1 MWPVAL
7 SGRLP
12 VEALVGRRPANK
24 LIGRDP
30 IPFRKS
36 LPDPPCEGAE
46 HPALPPVSRSYSGEW
61 GRLVTHYS
69 PVRHSHP
76 QASLQDPVRLA
87 CVKHAASVR
96 PEPESN
102 PPRKNHGRAE
112 RLQNK
117 ETTKKPN
124 PMQDTGKGHRTKT
137 GTGSSPPAPTHKRRR
152 PRPTGNQMTCKVAQ
166 NTLLSSQTTTTHE
179 AGQPDP
185 AGRRPS
191 KQQEKNIHHPP
202 QKHKPPTNPHPK
214 NPTNKPPPTACRT
227 HPHNNPHNNTNTT
240 TNTPPTH
247 QKHPNKHKTRV
258 SPTRPTPCTP
268 LICMHGKNAA
278 MPSLGSHATGFHAKA
293 SSLCLATSLRSAPSR
308 RKHRMRS
315 APPSAEPIT
324 PHACLDHRSCS
335 QDREPSSHS
344 ADARDRPPPWP
355 AHV

>member
-137 GTGSSPPAPTHKRRR
+137 GTGSSPPAPTPKRRR

-179 AGQPDP
+179 ADTNQTQPAAAP
-185 AGRRPS
+185 RSSKRRTYTTPR
-191 KQQEKNIHHPP
+191 KNTNHPQTHTPKTQQTSHHPRRVAHTHTTP
-202 QKHKPPTNPHPK
+202 TQQHKQHHKHT
-214 NPTNKPPPTACRT
+214 
-227 HPHNNPHNNTNTT
+227 
-240 TNTPPTH
+240 PTH

-344 ADARDRPPPWP
+344 ADARDRPPPWR
-355 AHV
+355 AHA

>member
-124 PMQDTGKGHRTKT
+124 PMKTRGKAIALKPGRDQAHRHPRPN
-137 GTGSSPPAPTHKRRR
+137 GAGPAP
-152 PRPTGNQMTCKVAQ
+152 
-166 NTLLSSQTTTTHE
+166 
-179 AGQPDP
+179 
-185 AGRRPS
+185 
-191 KQQEKNIHHPP
+191 
-202 QKHKPPTNPHPK
+202 
-214 NPTNKPPPTACRT
+214 
-227 HPHNNPHNNTNTT
+227 
-240 TNTPPTH
+240 
-247 QKHPNKHKTRV
+247 
-258 SPTRPTPCTP
+258 
-268 LICMHGKNAA
+268 
-278 MPSLGSHATGFHAKA
+278 
-293 SSLCLATSLRSAPSR
+293 LAI
-308 RKHRMRS
+308 K
-315 APPSAEPIT
+315 
-324 PHACLDHRSCS
+324 
-335 QDREPSSHS
+335 
-344 ADARDRPPPWP
+344 
-355 AHV
+355 

>member
-137 GTGSSPPAPTHKRRR
+137 GTGSSPPAPTPKRRR

-227 HPHNNPHNNTNTT
+227 HPQTHHTT
-240 TNTPPTH
+240 TQTTPKQLASNNKSLTTRRVATAEPGTSYKHTRNGIPTPSSAKNSWVAEDGGYRPTNGISNLRHRRPINHSPKTEVTQSEKRFLTSDFGESPNRRRRRKLRIPQKGPGPPT
-247 QKHPNKHKTRV
+247 
-258 SPTRPTPCTP
+258 S
-268 LICMHGKNAA
+268 
-278 MPSLGSHATGFHAKA
+278 ATH
-293 SSLCLATSLRSAPSR
+293 
-308 RKHRMRS
+308 
-315 APPSAEPIT
+315 
-324 PHACLDHRSCS
+324 
-335 QDREPSSHS
+335 
-344 ADARDRPPPWP
+344 
-355 AHV
+355 

>member
-137 GTGSSPPAPTHKRRR
+137 GTGSSPPAPTPKRRR

-227 HPHNNPHNNTNTT
+227 
-240 TNTPPTH
+240 PPQTH
-247 QKHPNKHKTRV
+247 HKTPQTHHKTPKQPASNNKSLTTRRV
-258 SPTRPTPCTP
+258 ATAEPDTSHKHTPE
-268 LICMHGKNAA
+268 
-278 MPSLGSHATGFHAKA
+278 TGPR
-293 SSLCLATSLRSAPSR
+293 LRHR
-308 RKHRMRS
+308 RKIHG
-315 APPSAEPIT
+315 APKTEAKDTEEDSLTSIIGDQAENRRRRKPRIT
-324 PHACLDHRSCS
+324 RNLGP
-335 QDREPSSHS
+335 
-344 ADARDRPPPWP
+344 
-355 AHV
+355 